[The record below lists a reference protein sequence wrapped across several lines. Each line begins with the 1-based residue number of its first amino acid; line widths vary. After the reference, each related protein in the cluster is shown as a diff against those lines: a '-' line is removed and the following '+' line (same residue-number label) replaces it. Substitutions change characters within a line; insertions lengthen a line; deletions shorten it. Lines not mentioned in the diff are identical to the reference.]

1 VQVRDTVWE
10 RDMTT
15 AKDERALRV
24 LSVLAGS
31 IAMIVYPVVDTYGSR
46 PLVLA
51 FAIPLAMATSG
62 RLLGRAWLEPVAAV
76 VGIALVVVVF
86 TSAVQALEWLLVLGP
101 VVAMWAVT
109 DLLRSLDRL
118 SGALWLVAAVV
129 AYASGLL
136 LSGNAAVVAGM
147 AAIVP
152 GGTFALLRRP
162 RWSDSDD

>member
-1 VQVRDTVWE
+1 
-10 RDMTT
+10 MTT

-31 IAMIVYPVVDTYGSR
+31 IATIVYPLVDTYGSR

-51 FAIPLAMATSG
+51 FAIPLAMATTG
-62 RLLGRAWLEPVAAV
+62 RLLGRPWLEPVAAV
-76 VGIALVVVVF
+76 IGIALVVVALTGSDQV
-86 TSAVQALEWLLVLGP
+86 LEWMLVLGP
-101 VVAMWAVT
+101 VVVMWAVA

-118 SGALWLVAAVV
+118 SGMVWLVAAVI

-136 LSGNAAVVAGM
+136 LSGNGAIVVGT

-152 GGTFALLRRP
+152 AGMFALLRLP
-162 RWSDSDD
+162 RRSNSGD